1 MDRILNEIK
10 GEDNK
15 NPYTDQDLA
24 QRLNL
29 SRAEVISFRK
39 KHNIPDSRERRKIC
53 LIKDLKKIL
62 ESNEKIS
69 ERKITELLIE
79 QGYNISRG
87 AISKFLKEENL
98 RVSDRMCDSNENF
111 KETINS
117 NLEEDGFEDLIGTR
131 GSLAEKVNLAK
142 SAIKYPPNGLHT
154 MIYGETGV
162 GKSELASC
170 MHKYAIKNNIKKENS
185 PFIIFNCADYA
196 ENPNLL
202 NAQLFGVVK
211 GAYTGAD
218 SNREGLV
225 EKANNGILFLD
236 EIHRLPPSGQEI
248 LFSLIDRGEFRRLGE
263 SDSNRKANV
272 LIISATTENP
282 DSNLL
287 ATFRRR
293 IPMFIKLPSLSE
305 RPDLERYEIIYKFF
319 ETEARRVNRNFIITK
334 EVIESFMNYEC
345 KGNIGQL
352 KSDIQ
357 VVCAKSFGRAIYS
370 NKNIIIDL
378 DCLRENIKKGYK
390 HRKASKL
397 KIEDIYIDIND
408 VNPKKNRILSEDE
421 LSEIYNYAEKELK
434 LLENRCSSK
443 EELKELFIKKLDNKF
458 EDIKNN
464 ENLSNRRKQL
474 SMEYKLKESTF
485 EMMDQ
490 IIELLRNNYKHI
502 NNGLYLALAIH
513 IEHAIERVKSGKNI
527 VNPSLEQIK
536 ANMPE
541 EYDMSK
547 YIIGIIENITNEV
560 FPEDEL
566 GYLAYYLNKFC
577 YREDIS
583 KDKVRVVIV
592 THGKVGIEMSKVVNY
607 ILGVDCVVGLEIDL
621 SIPSKDGMNNVLN
634 EIEKI
639 EAPRGMILLVDMGSL
654 VILGDEVEKRFG
666 IRCKTISRVDTL
678 LAMEAT
684 KSASIQGKTLDTIIN
699 DLEKN
704 KNYQISSINKQ
715 SYKDDYNSKK
725 PVVITV
731 CLSGVGTALSLKEQ
745 LEKGFNKKNENIEI
759 ISLGFLN
766 SGNLDEEL
774 QSIEE
779 EYNLVAI
786 CGTINIEYKNVP
798 FIPYDEAIHPNGI
811 DKILEYANIKENEIK
826 EPHIEDLIH
835 EDLILNDFEGIS
847 KEYTIDTLVAML
859 EDGGYVDSRYLL
871 SVYKRESMGSA
882 VMLSKIAIPHGLPG
896 NVIKPAIAI
905 AKLNKP
911 IVWDNK
917 YMVDMVV
924 VMATKEDNKKE
935 IRKLFSKLKNQQV
948 LNEILEAKDKNTIK
962 AILG

>member
-1 MDRILNEIK
+1 MYIILNEINS
-10 GEDNK
+10 EDNK
-15 NPYTDQDLA
+15 NPYTDQELA
-24 QRLNL
+24 RRLNL
-29 SRAEVISFRK
+29 SRADVISFRK

-53 LIKDLKKIL
+53 IIKDLKKIL
-62 ESNEKIS
+62 EKNEKIS

-87 AISKFLKEENL
+87 AVSKFIKEENL
-98 RVSDRMCDSNENF
+98 KTAKIESGNDEKVEQLIKEN
-111 KETINS
+111 I
-117 NLEEDGFEDLIGTR
+117 EEDGFEDLIGIK
-131 GSLAEKVNLAK
+131 GSLKEKVNLAK

-170 MHKYAIKNNIKKENS
+170 MHKYAIKNNIREENC

-218 SNREGLV
+218 SSREGLV

-287 ATFRRR
+287 STFRRR
-293 IPMFIKLPSLSE
+293 IPMFIKLPNLGE
-305 RPDLERYEIIYKFF
+305 RPDSERYEIIYKFF
-319 ETEARRVNRNFIITK
+319 ETEARRVNKNFIITK
-334 EVIESFMNYEC
+334 EVIESFMTYEC

-357 VVCAKSFGRAIYS
+357 VVCAKAFSRVLYS
-370 NKNIIIDL
+370 NDKVIIDL
-378 DCLRENIKKGYK
+378 DSLREQIKKGYNQ
-390 HRKASKL
+390 RKVSNF

-408 VNPKKNRILSEDE
+408 VSPKKNRILSENE
-421 LSEIYNYAEKELK
+421 ISEIYNYAEKELK

-458 EDIKNN
+458 EEIKNN

-474 SMEYKLKESTF
+474 CLEYKLKESTLVI
-485 EMMDQ
+485 MDQ
-490 IIELLRNNYKHI
+490 IIELLRAHYKHI
-502 NNGLYLALAIH
+502 NNGLYLALAMH
-513 IEHAIERVKSGKNI
+513 IEQAIDRIKSGKNI
-527 VNPSLEQIK
+527 VNPSLDQIK
-536 ANMPE
+536 IYMPE

-547 YIIGIIENITNEV
+547 YIIGIIENTTGEV

-577 YREDIS
+577 YSEDIS

-592 THGKVGIEMSKVVNY
+592 THGKVGIEIAKVVNY
-607 ILGVDCVVGLEIDL
+607 ILGVDCVVGIEIDL
-621 SIPSKDGMNNVLN
+621 SISSKEGMNHVLN

-639 EAPRGMILLVDMGSL
+639 EAPKGMVVLVDMGSL

-678 LAMEAT
+678 LAMEVT
-684 KSASIQGKTLDTIIN
+684 KLASIQGKTLDTIIS

-704 KNYQISSINKQ
+704 KNYPMLSIYNQ
-715 SYKDDYNSKK
+715 NYKEEDNNKK
-725 PVVITV
+725 PVVITI
-731 CLSGVGTALSLKEQ
+731 CLSGVGTALNLKEQ
-745 LEKGFNKKNENIEI
+745 LEKGFRKIGENIEI
-759 ISLGFLN
+759 KSLGFLN
-766 SGNLDEEL
+766 SVNLDEEL
-774 QSIEE
+774 QVIEK
-779 EYNLVAI
+779 EYNIIAI

-798 FIPYDEAIHPNGI
+798 FIPYDEVINKNGV
-811 DKILEYANIKENEIK
+811 DKILEYISKKEDESK
-826 EPHIEDLIH
+826 DSPIEDLIH
-835 EDLILNDFEGIS
+835 EDLILNDFEGVS

-882 VMLSKIAIPHGLPG
+882 VMSSKIAIPHGLPG

-924 VMATKEDNKKE
+924 IMATKEGNKKE
-935 IRKLFSKLKNQQV
+935 IRKLFSKLKNQEI

>member
-1 MDRILNEIK
+1 MYRILNEIK
-10 GEDNK
+10 NEDNK

-24 QRLNL
+24 QKLNL

-53 LIKDLKKIL
+53 IIKDLKKIL

-69 ERKITELLIE
+69 ERKITELLVE
-79 QGYNISRG
+79 KGYNISRG
-87 AISKFLKEENL
+87 AISKFIKEENFKTL
-98 RVSDRMCDSNENF
+98 RKKPEIVKN
-111 KETINS
+111 TINETV
-117 NLEEDGFEDLIGTR
+117 EEDGFEDLIGTM
-131 GSLAEKVNLAK
+131 GSLEENINLAK

-218 SNREGLV
+218 SNKEGLV

-263 SDSNRKANV
+263 SDSNRKVNV

-293 IPMFIKLPSLSE
+293 IPMFIKLQSLSE
-305 RPDLERYEIIYKFF
+305 RPESERYEIIYKFF
-319 ETEARRVNRNFIITK
+319 EAEARRVNRNFIITR

-345 KGNIGQL
+345 RGNIGQL

-357 VVCAKSFGRAIYS
+357 VVCAKSFGRVLYS
-370 NKNIIIDL
+370 NSNIIIDL
-378 DCLRENIKKGYK
+378 DSLRENIKKGYK
-390 HRKASKL
+390 QGKVSKL
-397 KIEDIYIDIND
+397 KIDDIYIDIND
-408 VNPKKNRILSEDE
+408 VNPKKNKVLSEDE
-421 LSEIYNYAEKELK
+421 LSEIYNFAEKELK
-434 LLENRCSSK
+434 LLENRCSSR
-443 EELKELFIKKLDNKF
+443 EELKELFIEKLDNKF

-474 SMEYKLKESTF
+474 SLGYKLKESTLV
-485 EMMDQ
+485 MMDQ
-490 IIELLRNNYKHI
+490 IIELLKNNYKHI
-502 NNGLYLALAIH
+502 NNGLYLALALH

-527 VNPSLEQIK
+527 VNPSLDQIK
-536 ANMPE
+536 VNMPE
-541 EYDMSK
+541 EYHISK
-547 YIIGIIENITNEV
+547 YIMSIIENITNEV
-560 FPEDEL
+560 FPDDEL

-577 YREDIS
+577 YKEYIS

-607 ILGVDCVVGLEIDL
+607 ILGVDCVVGIEIDL

-634 EIEKI
+634 EIEDI
-639 EAPRGMILLVDMGSL
+639 YAPRGMILLVDMGSL
-654 VILGDEVEKRFG
+654 VILGDEVEKRFA
-666 IRCKTISRVDTL
+666 IRCKTINRVDTL
-678 LAMEAT
+678 LAMEVT
-684 KSASIQGKTLDTIIN
+684 KLVSIQGKPLDIAIN
-699 DLEKN
+699 ELEKN
-704 KNYQISSINKQ
+704 KNYPILSIHKQ
-715 SYKDDYNSKK
+715 NYKENCNTKK
-725 PVVITV
+725 PIIITI
-731 CLSGVGTALSLKEQ
+731 CLSGVGTALNLKEV
-745 LEKGFNKKNENIEI
+745 LDKGFRKKGEDIEI
-759 ISLGFLN
+759 KSLGFLN
-766 SGNLDEEL
+766 STNLEEEL

-779 EYNLVAI
+779 EYDIVAI

-798 FIPYDEAIHPNGI
+798 FISYDEAIHPNGI
-811 DKILEYANIKENEIK
+811 DKVFEYVNKSESKE
-826 EPHIEDLIH
+826 HYLADLIH

-847 KEYTIDTLVAML
+847 KEYIIDTLVSML
-859 EDGGYVDSRYLL
+859 ENGGYVDSRYLL
-871 SVYKRESMGSA
+871 SVYKRESMGSTI
-882 VMLSKIAIPHGLPG
+882 MSSKIAIPHGLPG

-905 AKLNKP
+905 AKLSKP

-917 YMVDMVV
+917 YMVDIVV

-935 IRKLFSKLKNQQV
+935 IRKLFSKLKKQQT
-948 LNEILEAKDKNTIK
+948 LNEILTAKDKNTIK
-962 AILG
+962 AILV